1 MSDEMM
7 IKYYILL
14 TDENTKQNPKVQRLL
29 QYPEVQEVFFD
40 PSYLKSQEAAE
51 SPNVAEL
58 LAVLDGILSEQQ
70 NNRTNG
76 TATQNNTHF
85 SSTK

>member
-1 MSDEMM
+1 MVFAPMSLPSQ
-7 IKYYILL
+7 KKG
-14 TDENTKQNPKVQRLL
+14 TVKKSGVVLL
-29 QYPEVQEVFFD
+29 QYPEGQEVFFD

>member
-1 MSDEMM
+1 MK
-7 IKYYILL
+7 I
-14 TDENTKQNPKVQRLL
+14 QNKIPRFSGCCNIPRCKK
-29 QYPEVQEVFFD
+29 FFRSEL
-40 PSYLKSQEAAE
+40 PKSQEAAE
-51 SPNVAEL
+51 SPNVAKL

>member
-1 MSDEMM
+1 M
-7 IKYYILL
+7 
-14 TDENTKQNPKVQRLL
+14 
-29 QYPEVQEVFFD
+29 QEVFFD

-51 SPNVAEL
+51 SPNVAKL